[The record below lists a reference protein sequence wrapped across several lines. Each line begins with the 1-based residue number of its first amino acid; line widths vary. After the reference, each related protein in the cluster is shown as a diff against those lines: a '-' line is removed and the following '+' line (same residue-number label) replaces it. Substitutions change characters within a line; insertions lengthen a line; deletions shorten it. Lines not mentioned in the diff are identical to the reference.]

1 MENKK
6 SDAHHFKFEADSSFE
21 TLLRR
26 YQMSETVFEV
36 PVNPTGGNHSTD
48 DKTSK
53 SADNNQPS
61 PDKEDKAETP
71 TNTGFPVRRP
81 LS

>member
-1 MENKK
+1 
-6 SDAHHFKFEADSSFE
+6 
-21 TLLRR
+21 
-26 YQMSETVFEV
+26 MSETVFEV
-36 PVNPTGGNHSTD
+36 PVNPTGGNHSTE
-48 DKTSK
+48 
-53 SADNNQPS
+53 DNNQPS

>member
-1 MENKK
+1 M
-6 SDAHHFKFEADSSFE
+6 FE
-21 TLLRR
+21 TF
-26 YQMSETVFEV
+26 FEV
-36 PVNPTGGNHSTD
+36 TVNPTDGNYSTD

-71 TNTGFPVRRP
+71 TNIGFPVRRP

>member
-1 MENKK
+1 
-6 SDAHHFKFEADSSFE
+6 
-21 TLLRR
+21 
-26 YQMSETVFEV
+26 MSETFFEV
-36 PVNPTGGNHSTD
+36 PVNPTDGNHSTD

-61 PDKEDKAETP
+61 PYKEDRAETP
-71 TNTGFPVRRP
+71 TNTGLPIRRS

>member
-1 MENKK
+1 
-6 SDAHHFKFEADSSFE
+6 
-21 TLLRR
+21 
-26 YQMSETVFEV
+26 MSETVFEV

-61 PDKEDKAETP
+61 PDKEDKEDKEETP

>member
-1 MENKK
+1 
-6 SDAHHFKFEADSSFE
+6 
-21 TLLRR
+21 
-26 YQMSETVFEV
+26 MSETVFEV

-53 SADNNQPS
+53 TADNNQPS

-71 TNTGFPVRRP
+71 DEYRF
-81 LS
+81 SSS

>member
-1 MENKK
+1 
-6 SDAHHFKFEADSSFE
+6 
-21 TLLRR
+21 
-26 YQMSETVFEV
+26 MSETVFEV

-53 SADNNQPS
+53 TA
-61 PDKEDKAETP
+61 DKEDKAETP

>member
-1 MENKK
+1 
-6 SDAHHFKFEADSSFE
+6 
-21 TLLRR
+21 
-26 YQMSETVFEV
+26 MSETVFEV

-71 TNTGFPVRRP
+71 KKEKERKNTRKREDKKR
-81 LS
+81 

>member
-1 MENKK
+1 
-6 SDAHHFKFEADSSFE
+6 
-21 TLLRR
+21 
-26 YQMSETVFEV
+26 MSETVFEV

-53 SADNNQPS
+53 TADNNQPS

-81 LS
+81 IS

>member
-1 MENKK
+1 
-6 SDAHHFKFEADSSFE
+6 
-21 TLLRR
+21 
-26 YQMSETVFEV
+26 MSETVFEV

-53 SADNNQPS
+53 SAD
-61 PDKEDKAETP
+61 DKEDKAETP